1 MVKILI
7 IDDEEDIREL
17 LSYNLKKEGH
27 LVFTAENGEVG
38 LSLMKKEHPDLI
50 LLDVMM
56 PGMDGV
62 EVCDSIRNT
71 PDFEKTLPFQRRSG

>member
-38 LSLMKKEHPDLI
+38 LSIMK
-50 LLDVMM
+50 
-56 PGMDGV
+56 
-62 EVCDSIRNT
+62 
-71 PDFEKTLPFQRRSG
+71 